1 MRETSYTFIPVKV
14 FFEENG
20 GVGNLLRYISKR
32 LLYMLMSLFL
42 IVTVTFFLMRAAP
55 GGPFS
60 SEKQVPPEIEKNL
73 NEYYGLDRP
82 WYIQYFDYLVSIAKW
97 DFGPS
102 FKYKGQTVNDLIN
115 EGFPVSFFLGME
127 SLLIAISIGVLLG
140 IIAALNHNKW
150 QDYAAMVFA
159 VLGISVP
166 SFIMASILQYFL
178 AIKLG
183 WFPVARWE
191 SLQHTVLPALALAA
205 MPMAFIARL
214 TRSSMLEVLG
224 NDYIRTAKAKGLS
237 QGQITVKHAIRN
249 AILPVV
255 TYLGPLSAQILTG
268 SFVIEKIFGIPGLGS
283 HFVTSITNRDYTTIM
298 GVTVFYSILLLLS
311 VLLVDI
317 AYGFIDPRIKLAG
330 GKKGE

>member
-1 MRETSYTFIPVKV
+1 
-14 FFEENG
+14 
-20 GVGNLLRYISKR
+20 
-32 LLYMLMSLFL
+32 MLMSLFL
-42 IVTVTFFLMRAAP
+42 IVTATFFLMRAAP

-127 SLLIAISIGVLLG
+127 SLLIAISVGILLG

-150 QDYAAMVFA
+150 QDYGAMVFA

-166 SFIMASILQYFL
+166 SFIMASVLQYFL
-178 AIKLG
+178 VIKLG

-205 MPMAFIARL
+205 TPMAFIARL
-214 TRSSMLEVLG
+214 TRSSMLEVLS

-237 QGQITVKHAIRN
+237 RRQITVKHAIRN

>member
-1 MRETSYTFIPVKV
+1 M
-14 FFEENG
+14 
-20 GVGNLLRYISKR
+20 LRYISRR
-32 LLYMLMSLFL
+32 LLSILLSLFL
-42 IVTVTFFLMRAAP
+42 IITATFFLMRAAP

-60 SEKQVPPEIEKNL
+60 GEKKLPPEIEKNL

-82 WYIQYFDYLVSIAKW
+82 WYEQYTDYLVSIAKW

-127 SLLIAISIGVLLG
+127 ALLLAVSLGILLG
-140 IIAALNHNKW
+140 VIAALNHNKW
-150 QDYAAMVFA
+150 QDYGAMIFA

-166 SFIMASILQYFL
+166 SFIMASLLQYVL

-183 WFPVARWE
+183 MFPVARWE

-205 MPMAFIARL
+205 TPMAFIARL
-214 TRSSMLEVLG
+214 TRSSMLEVLS

-237 QGQITVKHAIRN
+237 KGQITVKHAIRN
-249 AILPVV
+249 ALLPVV
-255 TYLGPLSAQILTG
+255 TYLGPLSAAVLTG

-283 HFVTSITNRDYTTIM
+283 QFVLSISNRDYTTIM
-298 GVTVFYSILLLLS
+298 GVTVFYSILLLFS

-317 AYGFIDPRIKLAG
+317 AYGLIDPRIKLAG